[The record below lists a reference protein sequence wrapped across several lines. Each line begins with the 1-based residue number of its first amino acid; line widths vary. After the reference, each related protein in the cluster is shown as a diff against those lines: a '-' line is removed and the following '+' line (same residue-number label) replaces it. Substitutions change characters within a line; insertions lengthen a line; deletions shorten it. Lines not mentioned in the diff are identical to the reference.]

1 MAHPLVGFL
10 TLRMVIW
17 LGGVIVAPVIL
28 MVLSKQKEIKGELDY
43 FESLVLSL
51 LFVIIAFAPIV
62 FFKGVFLPIFKRNLK
77 TISLV
82 WAIAGFFVD
91 AYLLNMYKRIGYW
104 KAFLVWLLTFIVSYS
119 GGFVLASFTIF
130 LLKAL
135 R

>member
-1 MAHPLVGFL
+1 MTHPFVGFL

-17 LGGVIVAPVIL
+17 LGGVLVAPVVL

-51 LFVIIAFAPIV
+51 LFFIVAFAPII
-62 FFKGVFLPIFKRNLK
+62 FFKGVFLPIFKKHLLVA
-77 TISLV
+77 SFV
-82 WAIAGFFVD
+82 WAVVGFFVD
-91 AYLLNMYKRIGYW
+91 AYLLNLYKRIGYW
-104 KAFLVWLLTFIVSYS
+104 KSFLVWILTFIVSYS

>member
-1 MAHPLVGFL
+1 MTHPFVGFL

-17 LGGVIVAPVIL
+17 LGGVIVAPVVL
-28 MVLSKQKEIKGELDY
+28 MVLSKQKEIGGELDY

-51 LFVIIAFAPIV
+51 LFFIVAFAPII
-62 FFKGVFLPIFKRNLK
+62 FFKGVFLPIFKQHLK
-77 TISLV
+77 SVSLI

-91 AYLLNMYKRIGYW
+91 AYLLDLYKRVGYW
-104 KAFLVWLLTFIVSYS
+104 KSFLVWILTFIVSYS

>member
-1 MAHPLVGFL
+1 MTHPFVGFL

-17 LGGVIVAPVIL
+17 LGGVLVAPVVL

-51 LFVIIAFAPIV
+51 LFFIVAFAPII
-62 FFKGVFLPIFKRNLK
+62 FFKGVFLPIFRKHLLVA
-77 TISLV
+77 SFV
-82 WAIAGFFVD
+82 WAVVGFFVD
-91 AYLLNMYKRIGYW
+91 AYLLNLYKRIGYW
-104 KAFLVWLLTFIVSYS
+104 KSFLVWILTFIVSYS

>member
-1 MAHPLVGFL
+1 MTHPFVGFL

-17 LGGVIVAPVIL
+17 LGGVLVAPVAL

-51 LFVIIAFAPIV
+51 LFFIVAFAPII
-62 FFKGVFLPIFKRNLK
+62 FFKGVFLPIFKKHLLVA
-77 TISLV
+77 SFV
-82 WAIAGFFVD
+82 WAVVGFFVD
-91 AYLLNMYKRIGYW
+91 AYLLNLYKRIGYW
-104 KAFLVWLLTFIVSYS
+104 KSFLVWILTFIVSYS

>member
-1 MAHPLVGFL
+1 MTHPFVGFL

-17 LGGVIVAPVIL
+17 LGGVIVAPVVL

-51 LFVIIAFAPIV
+51 LFFIVAFSPII
-62 FFKGVFLPIFKRNLK
+62 FFKGVFLPIFKKHLLVA
-77 TISLV
+77 SFV
-82 WAIAGFFVD
+82 WAVAGFFVD
-91 AYLLNMYKRIGYW
+91 AYLLNLYKRIGYW
-104 KAFLVWLLTFIVSYS
+104 KSFLVWILTFIVSYS

>member
-1 MAHPLVGFL
+1 MTHPFVGFL

-17 LGGVIVAPVIL
+17 LGGVLVAPVVL

-51 LFVIIAFAPIV
+51 LFFIVAFAPII
-62 FFKGVFLPIFKRNLK
+62 FFKGVFLPIFRKHLLVA
-77 TISLV
+77 SFV
-82 WAIAGFFVD
+82 WAVVGFFVD
-91 AYLLNMYKRIGYW
+91 AYLLNLYKCIGYW
-104 KAFLVWLLTFIVSYS
+104 KSFLVWILTFIVSYS